1 VHGPLRV
8 LVSTIAHRGEPPTFV
23 HLLHDVS
30 PPELTGRNSSSPHAD
45 FEVLSLLAEGIPA
58 KRIATR
64 LGVAEATVRNHI
76 RTIRLQLDCHSQL
89 EVIAEAR
96 RHGLL
101 T

>member
-1 VHGPLRV
+1 L
-8 LVSTIAHRGEPPTFV
+8 LV
-23 HLLHDVS
+23 
-30 PPELTGRNSSSPHAD
+30 
-45 FEVLSLLAEGIPA
+45 LAEGVPA

-89 EVIAEAR
+89 EAIAEAR
-96 RHGLL
+96 RRGLL